1 MLVSG
6 VTGKAAGQ
14 QEEVGGGGQD
24 EVGRRQACTGAGRV
38 SDGPSGKAPPLH
50 RLMLLTRH
58 HQPALQNPSIP
69 GATLGRCH
77 GNRATQET

>member
-6 VTGKAAGQ
+6 VMGKAAGR

-38 SDGPSGKAPPLH
+38 SEGPRIRVRQGKPLPH
-50 RLMLLTRH
+50 T
-58 HQPALQNPSIP
+58 
-69 GATLGRCH
+69 G
-77 GNRATQET
+77 